1 MKRLLC
7 LNTQPYFHAKEI
19 ADRNQLTVFSPRR
32 SAAKA
37 LGKRKQSLWDFATQ
51 ILQAQ
56 GIAIAPPLDS
66 QRALQDAIRQTL
78 STQDIKGTAQ
88 AWMPTIQTLLRSAPH
103 LVATTENFSER
114 SRLLIQVMQRY
125 QEALRQQNL
134 ADLSEI
140 LWRAL
145 EYQPERKSVLI
156 YGYFQPCLDELA
168 FVDAIA
174 GEGSI
179 FYVPIAHHDLFTH
192 HKICVEQ
199 LQKQGWQIES
209 ALSSPETPGEKLAQK
224 LLSQDPEDLPTDSS
238 ITDSSI
244 TDSSI
249 AAHVYSSPEAEAR
262 GVLAQ
267 VKQLLHN
274 GVPAREIVVVARDEV
289 ACGSLLLD
297 TAWEYGIPLR
307 ALYSIPLSST
317 RVGAWLTLLLE
328 VIQQQF
334 PFELTAQLLNHPLSV
349 SAGAEFWAT
358 VRRQKPAQFDSWQT
372 AAQHLIA
379 LDLSP
384 LKFPTSARR
393 DTWVEKLRGIFRVF
407 DLRRRAAR
415 WARESVAYSTLE
427 AELVA
432 LSQPESEIL
441 TRQAF
446 ANELLAS
453 LSVLTTPAQPG
464 RGGVELHTPL
474 SIMGARYRHV
484 FVINALEGKLPAPV
498 MNDRVLDFHERKQ
511 LQTHGICLTGAAEA
525 ARREAF
531 EFYALLH
538 TATAQFTLSY
548 AKLAGEP
555 SAYFKQLGLSPSP
568 APIAAVASLEEFRQV
583 YLRQNQ
589 PPSDPVLE
597 KAIASFQVEQHRES
611 SAPRNEYDGILGT
624 PFDYSEHWFSASQ
637 LTQLGQCPFKWFASK
652 VLKLSKVEE
661 SSGDLD
667 PGLRGTLYHKVLEL
681 AMKAAQIDAA
691 IDFMDVNLLHNWF
704 VEAEAI
710 VNLPQLPAWSSRR
723 IEHIHILR
731 RAMQQPDFLQAGAEV
746 IGIEQ
751 EFEGEWHGLKIRGR
765 VDRIDRTLTGLTLV
779 DYKTSTQ
786 PPAGVKDATG
796 RAKID
801 LQLPLYEAVA
811 APIFYAEPAHAEPA
825 HAELAQ
831 HRTSY
836 YSLTAGKD
844 ISPRLKP
851 AAADLEAVAD
861 RLKIHLT
868 TGSYPISPDVERHA
882 CKYCAY
888 DSVCRRSEH
897 LNHPEESA

>member
-1 MKRLLC
+1 MKRLLY

-19 ADRNQLTVFSPRR
+19 ADQNQLTVFSSTR

-37 LGKRKQSLWDFATQ
+37 LGKRKQSLRDFATQ
-51 ILQAQ
+51 ILETQR
-56 GIAIAPPLDS
+56 IAIAPPLDS
-66 QRALQDAIRQTL
+66 QRALQDAIRQTF
-78 STQDIKGTAQ
+78 SIQDIEGTAQ
-88 AWMPTIQTLLRSAPH
+88 AWMPTLRALLRSAPH
-103 LVATTENFSER
+103 LETTTENFSER
-114 SRLLIQVMQRY
+114 SRQLIQVTQRY
-125 QEALRQQNL
+125 QEALRQQKL
-134 ADLSEI
+134 ADSSEV

-145 EYQPERKSVLI
+145 EHQPQRKSILI
-156 YGYFQPCLDELA
+156 YGYFQPRLDELA
-168 FVDAIA
+168 FIEAIA

-192 HKICVEQ
+192 QRICVEQ
-199 LQKQGWQIES
+199 LQRQGWQIES

-224 LLSQDPEDLPTDSS
+224 FLSQTPEDLPTDSF
-238 ITDSSI
+238 
-244 TDSSI
+244 I
-249 AAHVYSSPEAEAR
+249 AAHVYPSPEAEAR

-267 VKQLLHN
+267 VKQLLHDD
-274 GVPAREIVVVARDEV
+274 VPAREIVVVARDEA

-297 TAWEYGIPLR
+297 TAWEYSVPLR

-334 PFELTAQLLNHPLSV
+334 PFELTAQLLSHPLSV
-349 SAGAEFWAT
+349 SAGDGFWEK
-358 VRRQKPAQFDSWQT
+358 VRRQKPTQFDSWQT
-372 AAQHLIA
+372 AAQSLIG

-393 DTWVEKLRGIFRVF
+393 DTWVEKLRDIFHAF
-407 DLRRRAAR
+407 NLRRRAAR
-415 WARESVAYSTLE
+415 WARESVAYNTLE
-427 AELVA
+427 AGLVA

-453 LSVLTTPAQPG
+453 LSALTTPAQPG

-474 SIMGARYRHV
+474 SVMGARYRHV
-484 FVINALEGKLPAPV
+484 FVINALEGNLPAPIK
-498 MNDRVLDFHERKQ
+498 NDRVLDFQERKQ
-511 LQTHGICLTGAAEA
+511 LQTHGIHLAGAAEA

-538 TATAQFTLSY
+538 TATEQFTLSY

-555 SAYFKQLGLSPSP
+555 SAYFKRLGLSPSP
-568 APIAAVASLEEFRQV
+568 APIAAVASLEEFRQI

-589 PPSDPVLE
+589 PSSDPVLE
-597 KAIASFQVEQHRES
+597 RAIASFQVEQHRGS
-611 SAPRNEYDGILGT
+611 FALRNEYDGIVGI

-681 AMKAAQIDAA
+681 ALKAVQIDLA
-691 IDFMDVNLLHNWF
+691 IDFTDVNLLHNWF
-704 VEAEAI
+704 VEAEA
-710 VNLPQLPAWSSRR
+710 VVKLPQLPAWSSRR

-751 EFEGEWHGLKIRGR
+751 EFEGEWHGLKIRGC
-765 VDRIDRTLTGLTLV
+765 VDRIDRTPTGLILV
-779 DYKTSTQ
+779 DYKTSAQ
-786 PPAGVKDATG
+786 PPKGVKDTTG
-796 RAKID
+796 KAKID

-811 APIFYAEPAHAEPA
+811 APIFHAEP
-825 HAELAQ
+825 AQ

-836 YSLTAGKD
+836 YSLTTGKD
-844 ISPRLKP
+844 ISPRSKP
-851 AAADLEAVAD
+851 TAADLEAVAD

-868 TGSYPISPDVERHA
+868 TGSYPIAPDIERHA

-888 DSVCRRSEH
+888 NSVCRQGKD
-897 LNHPEESA
+897 LNQPGESA